1 MENETQNNEIIETKF
16 GLIENDEDKNTLIN
30 NLSNYDIFKID
41 ESKANDINIGNFSDS
56 VVKVTSE
63 LFKDGLILEKT
74 SKLFKC
80 DASINSLMKFTKG
93 GYGSA
98 VMKEGKISEHAK
110 FIPVDGDISK
120 VISPFIVL
128 QIASVALGQYF
139 MYQIN
144 EKLGEILDIV
154 KEISMKFEYEKM
166 AKLETI
172 VSEILEI
179 KNKKTI
185 DEIDIITLNN
195 LKIKTKE
202 IFKYYKIK
210 IKKTTIDEI
219 DFDDKKRFKSRV
231 EKLLQNIGEFD
242 LNYFMYKAS
251 NETLIS
257 IYALLYK
264 AYIQNNDFENAGEV
278 FDILK
283 QYDKLIENEISSKL
297 KDITNKILNQFDYIK
312 ENKDWIPN
320 MFKKSVKALRTIQKI
335 ANPLNILFLIPS
347 EKIDDKIYNA
357 IISGKDF
364 TKEHIEKYSKLKEEI
379 NNNSSKV
386 IQANMNFIQN
396 MERKNSIYYAEINN
410 NKYALIENNKYLNN

>member
-1 MENETQNNEIIETKF
+1 MENGTQNNEIIEAKF
-16 GLIENDEDKNTLIN
+16 GLIENDAEKNTLIN

-80 DASINSLMKFTKG
+80 DTSINSLMKFTKG

-98 VMKEGKISEHAK
+98 VMKDGKISEHAK

-144 EKLGEILDIV
+144 EKLGEILDVV
-154 KEISMKFEYEKM
+154 KEISMKMEYEKM
-166 AKLETI
+166 AKLKTI
-172 VSEILEI
+172 ISEIFEI

-185 DEIDIITLNN
+185 DKNDIIILNN
-195 LKIKTKE
+195 LKKDAKD
-202 IFKYYKIK
+202 IFNYYEIK

-242 LNYFMYKAS
+242 LNYFMYKTS

-264 AYIQNNDFENAGEV
+264 AYIQNNDFENAEEV

-283 QYDKLIENEISSKL
+283 QYDKLFENEISSKL
-297 KDITNKILNQFDYIK
+297 KDITNKILNRFDYIK

-320 MFKKSVKALRTIQKI
+320 MFKKSAKKITTIEKI
-335 ANPLNILFLIPS
+335 RNPILFLIPV
-347 EKIDDKIYNA
+347 EKIYDKIYDA
-357 IISGKDF
+357 ITSGKDY
-364 TKEHIEKYSKLKEEI
+364 TREHIEKYSKLKEEI

-386 IQANMNFIQN
+386 IQANINFIQN

>member
-16 GLIENDEDKNTLIN
+16 GLIENDEEKNTLIN
-30 NLSNYDIFKID
+30 NLSDYDIFKID

-80 DASINSLMKFTKG
+80 DTSINSLMKFTKG

-98 VMKEGKISEHAK
+98 VMKDGKISEHAK

-154 KEISMKFEYEKM
+154 KEISMKMEYEKM
-166 AKLETI
+166 AKLKTI
-172 VSEILEI
+172 ISEIFEI

-185 DEIDIITLNN
+185 DKNDINILNN
-195 LKIKTKE
+195 LKKDAKD
-202 IFKYYKIK
+202 IFNYYEIK

-242 LNYFMYKAS
+242 LNYFMYKTS

-264 AYIQNNDFENAGEV
+264 AYIQNNDFENAEEV

-283 QYDKLIENEISSKL
+283 QYDKLFENEISSKL
-297 KDITNKILNQFDYIK
+297 KDITNKILNRFDYIK

-320 MFKKSVKALRTIQKI
+320 MFKKSVKTLRNIQKI
-335 ANPLNILFLIPS
+335 ANPLNILFLKPV
-347 EKIDDKIYNA
+347 EKIDDKIYDA
-357 IISGKDF
+357 ITSGKDY
-364 TKEHIEKYSKLKEEI
+364 TREHIEKYSKLKEEI

-386 IQANMNFIQN
+386 IQANINFIQN

-410 NKYALIENNKYLNN
+410 NKYALIENNT

>member
-16 GLIENDEDKNTLIN
+16 GLIENDEDKNNLIN

-80 DASINSLMKFTKG
+80 DTSINSLMKFTKG

-98 VMKEGKISEHAK
+98 VMKDGKISEHAK

-154 KEISMKFEYEKM
+154 KEISMKMEYEKM
-166 AKLETI
+166 AKLKTI
-172 VSEILEI
+172 ISEIFEI

-185 DEIDIITLNN
+185 DKNDINILNN
-195 LKIKTKE
+195 LKKDAKD
-202 IFKYYKIK
+202 IFNYYEIK

-242 LNYFMYKAS
+242 LNYFMYKTS

-264 AYIQNNDFENAGEV
+264 AYIQNNDFENAEEV

-283 QYDKLIENEISSKL
+283 QYDKLFENEISSKL
-297 KDITNKILNQFDYIK
+297 KDITNKILNRFDYIK

-320 MFKKSVKALRTIQKI
+320 MFKKSAKKITTIEKI
-335 ANPLNILFLIPS
+335 RNPILFLIPV
-347 EKIDDKIYNA
+347 EKIYDKIYDA
-357 IISGKDF
+357 ITSGKDY
-364 TKEHIEKYSKLKEEI
+364 TREHIEKYSKLREEI

-386 IQANMNFIQN
+386 IQANINFIQN

-410 NKYALIENNKYLNN
+410 NKYALIENNT

>member
-1 MENETQNNEIIETKF
+1 MENEPKNNEIIETKF
-16 GLIENDEDKNTLIN
+16 GLIENEEDKNTLIN

-80 DASINSLMKFTKG
+80 DTSINSLMKFTKG

-120 VISPFIVL
+120 VISPFLVL

-144 EKLGEILDIV
+144 EKLGEILDVV
-154 KEISMKFEYEKM
+154 KEISMKMEYEKM
-166 AKLETI
+166 AELKAIL
-172 VSEILEI
+172 SEIFEI

-185 DEIDIITLNN
+185 DENDIIILNN
-195 LKIKTKE
+195 LKKNAKY
-202 IFKYYKIK
+202 IFKYYEIK
-210 IKKTTIDEI
+210 IENTTIDKI

-264 AYIQNNDFENAGEV
+264 AYIQNNKFEKAEEV

-283 QYDKLIENEISSKL
+283 QYDKLFENEISSKL
-297 KDITNKILNQFDYIK
+297 KDITNKILNQFNYIK
-312 ENKDWIPN
+312 ENKDWIPDI
-320 MFKKSVKALRTIQKI
+320 FKKSAKTITTIEKI
-335 ANPLNILFLIPS
+335 RNPILFLIPV
-347 EKIDDKIYNA
+347 EKIYDKIYDA
-357 IISGKDF
+357 ITSGKDF

-386 IQANMNFIQN
+386 IQANINFIQN

-410 NKYALIENNKYLNN
+410 NKYALIENNT